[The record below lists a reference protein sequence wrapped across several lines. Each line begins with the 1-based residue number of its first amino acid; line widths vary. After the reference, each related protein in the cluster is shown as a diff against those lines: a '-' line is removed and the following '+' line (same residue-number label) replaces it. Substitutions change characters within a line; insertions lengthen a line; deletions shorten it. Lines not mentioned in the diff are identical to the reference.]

1 MEKRKIF
8 EIKVRD
14 NLYPVYDIPGKEHNW
29 GKWNGEPATW
39 WVDMGGHQAIVNVDG
54 TVEQKENLVEFHNKS
69 VSRTSWDIRFKE
81 NNSMKYKWDEVR
93 WHKNVTC
100 EMWSNNKL
108 IYEFTTRDIEYAMAK
123 AQVMMVQLTE
133 HSYNFFN
140 PEENRGRKIYFH
152 GLPATIQ
159 PSEFHPW
166 EITIYPDLTVMSE
179 NEWWSEYKKRDATY
193 KDDEEEIEGSIE
205 QFKGCGYIHWGDAFS
220 DGHIWWFRK

>member
-14 NLYPVYDIPGKEHNW
+14 NMYPVYDIRGKEHNW
-29 GKWNGEPATW
+29 GKWNGQPNSW
-39 WVDMGGHQAIVNVDG
+39 WVDMGRHEVGENG
-54 TVEQKENLVEFHNKS
+54 TAVWKEDLVEFHNKD
-69 VSRTSWDIRFKE
+69 VSRESWDIRFKE

-93 WHKNVTC
+93 WYRNVTC

-108 IYEFTTRDIEYAMAK
+108 IYQFTTRDIEYAMSK
-123 AQVMMVQLTE
+123 AQVMMVQLSE

-140 PEENRGRKIYFH
+140 PEEERGRKIFFH

-159 PSEFHPW
+159 PSEYRPW
-166 EITIYPDLTVMSE
+166 EISIYPDLTTMSE
-179 NEWWSEYKKRDATY
+179 DEWWSEYKKRSVNY
-193 KDDEEEIEGSIE
+193 REDEEWQDDTIEE
-205 QFKGCGYIHWGDAFS
+205 YKGCGYINWGDAFS